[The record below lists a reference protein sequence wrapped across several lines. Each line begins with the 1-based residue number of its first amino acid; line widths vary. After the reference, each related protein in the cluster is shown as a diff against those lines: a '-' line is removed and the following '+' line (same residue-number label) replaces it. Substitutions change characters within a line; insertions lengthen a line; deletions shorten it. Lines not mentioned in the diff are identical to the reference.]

1 MKEVKNQKVAE
12 GIKTFLNRTRI
23 LDEVSYENMQIFP
36 LATESIVDFDYLTLD
51 EALQEGQI
59 EIGEKGAGSV
69 PELTVINKGNKPILI
84 MNGEEL
90 IGARQNRTV
99 NTDILVKE
107 KSEIVIPVSCTEQ
120 GRWSVPTKGMETP
133 DYVSPIKSRVSLL
146 KGVSH
151 SLSRGIGYTAD
162 QSAMWQTVNNYQAE
176 HSVRSPTGAV
186 DDVYKS
192 KKGDIQKYLDAFSK
206 KEDGWNGMA
215 VAINNR
221 FIGLDTFDSIL
232 TFGKVWTKLVRSYAL
247 DALNDVKESHLIKK
261 DIEKIL
267 EKLKEIEF
275 KVFKS
280 MGLGYDARISSGSY
294 IGSALIHRKNQLY
307 GVVHLSVFNK
317 EPENEEQKQHT
328 EQAEMKSASERTKFY
343 NKI

>member
-1 MKEVKNQKVAE
+1 
-12 GIKTFLNRTRI
+12 NRTRI

-51 EALQEGQI
+51 EALRERQI

-90 IGARQNRTV
+90 VGARQNRTV
-99 NTDILVKE
+99 NTDILVKGKLE
-107 KSEIVIPVSCTEQ
+107 VVIPVSCTEQ
-120 GRWSVPTKGMETP
+120 GRWSVPTEEMEAP
-133 DYVSPIKSRVSLL
+133 DYVSPIKARVNLLSSVSDSLT
-146 KGVSH
+146 
-151 SLSRGIGYTAD
+151 RGMGHISN
-162 QSAMWQTVNNYQAE
+162 QSTMWQAVNNYQQE
-176 HSVRSPTGAV
+176 HSVRSPTGAM

-192 KKGDIQKYLDAFSK
+192 KKKDIERYLDAFREK
-206 KEDGWNGMA
+206 KDGWNGMA

-247 DALNDVKESHLIKK
+247 DALNNVRESHLVKE

-267 EKLKEIEF
+267 EKLKEAEF

-280 MGLGYDARISSGSY
+280 VGLGYDARISSGSY

-317 EPENEEQKQHT
+317 EPKSEGQNQHT
-328 EQAEMKSASERTKFY
+328 EQAEMKPASERTKFF
-343 NKI
+343 NKKGEFRP